1 MAILKGSLGFKGEH
15 GDSAY
20 ELAVKNGYEGT
31 EEEWIEHFGL
41 DLSTYIKGSDVVDN
55 LTSTY
60 TTRPLSANQGKQ
72 LDTAKQDKL
81 VSGTNIK
88 TINNNTLL
96 GSGNINLPTTS
107 EVGDVTDL
115 ETTAEDVVGAINE
128 LDGDIGDLN
137 FLNTTAKDSVVN
149 AINEIQTEVDNS
161 GWVNLTS
168 EKGSWSSLRYRK
180 IGKIVTIEGY
190 ASSYTWSGNSEIF
203 ASIPEGIRPS
213 VIKYIYGYSV
223 SKTMSRLYVAPGCAI
238 GIDWM
243 IGITNGANY
252 TGDTW
257 LSFSVTYMLD

>member
-31 EEEWIEHFGL
+31 EAEWIEHFGL
-41 DLSTYIKGSDVVDN
+41 DLSGYVQTTDVVDN

-60 TTRPLSANQGKQ
+60 TTRPLSAKQGKE

-88 TINNNTLL
+88 SINNNSIL
-96 GSGNINLPTTS
+96 GTGNINLPSTS
-107 EVGDVTDL
+107 EVGDVANL
-115 ETTAEDVVGAINE
+115 ETTATDVVGAINE
-128 LDGDIGDLN
+128 LDGDIGDLS
-137 FLNTTAKDSVVN
+137 FLNTTAKNSVVN
-149 AINEIQTEVDNS
+149 AINEIQAEVDNS

-180 IGKIVTIEGY
+180 VGKIVTIEGY
-190 ASSYTWSGNSEIF
+190 ASSYTWGGSNEII
-203 ASIPEGIRPS
+203 ASIPEEIRPT
-213 VIKYIYGYSV
+213 VIKYIYGFSA
-223 SKTMSRLYVAPGCAI
+223 SKTMSRLYVAPGGGL

-243 IGITNGANY
+243 IAITNGANY
-252 TGDTW
+252 TSDTW
-257 LSFSVTYMLD
+257 LAFCITYMLD